1 MQRAAGHGLR
11 LVMSDESQP
20 APQRGSPRPGSPQP
34 NPYPG
39 TREFEAGEKEYFF
52 GRRQEVDILA
62 ALVQARS
69 TTLLFA
75 QSGAGKSSLIH
86 AGLIPDLNGPPRRKM
101 AVLPVAGVGGGIP
114 SRLGPPPDNVFAFA
128 ALYSL
133 FPEAEPGELAGLR
146 LAEGIAP
153 LLEEAGDG
161 DLPVL
166 LALDQFEELFTHHV
180 ERWRQRLPFFEQL
193 AGALEAHPDLHLLL
207 SMREDFIAELT
218 PFAGLLPGALRDRF
232 RLERL
237 RPEPALEA
245 VRGPAE
251 LAGLPFAR
259 GVAKELVGNLR
270 RAQAGRQDAA
280 GATASGGE
288 SPLSEFV
295 EPVHLQIVCQR
306 LWQNLKDDQA
316 SIETADLQ
324 QFGDVDQ
331 ALTDFYCETLDR
343 VLEPAVVPEH
353 RLRRWF
359 DTALITPAQ
368 TRGLVYRGAEATE
381 GLPNAAVDELV
392 EAYLIR
398 ATRRGSDTWYE
409 LAHDRLVEP
418 ILADNRRW
426 RARHLKPLTVA
437 AEVWKNAD
445 RDPRKLYSGALLAE
459 AQRDAE
465 SRAGDPLPFE
475 REFLDASLEKERASL
490 EKERAAARRR
500 RRQLATALSVAAALA
515 LLAFLFYR
523 QRNVAIS
530 RELAVYSGDQLTT
543 DPELSLLLAIEAV
556 ERDRTEEAGDALR
569 RALLEPQ
576 VLREWRDQG
585 LDPRV
590 EPEPIA
596 ERFSPGGRLVATR
609 DGDEI
614 VVWEAVTGKERWRRP
629 AQHIVWSP
637 AGEALAAGG
646 AAGIEVWDTATW
658 QHRAGG
664 IEIEPAA
671 TLLALGPGG
680 ERVAIRIGD
689 DRVEVRE
696 SASGE
701 LASRPVDHGGVE
713 VASFSP
719 GGDLLVTTGR
729 ETWKLWP
736 VPGAGQPIEGGSGHD
751 AVFDPSGERLA
762 VVGITAVDF
771 WKLIKTPSGIE
782 LVEGLQRSQSFKSVA
797 FSREGELAMTGGFV
811 GRVEIARPYPYP
823 GRVLNQWK
831 AHGDIVHSVAFDTA
845 GEGVLTASQDRTAA
859 VWTAGSGRLL
869 AQLRGHQQRILDAV
883 FALEPGLVLTS
894 SPRTARLWQLTLP
907 RSPDVAGGGIQ
918 RAMLAPDGRRLIV
931 VTLRRSPGAARKTF
945 RSTLWTTEAL
955 EEVASLDTGSDRV
968 ATAAFSSD
976 DGWVAIAAAG
986 KIHGLSLEG
995 RPRRLLVGHEKPVID
1010 LVFSPDGGRLLST
1023 GTDDT
1028 VRLWDWPS
1036 ERQLKCFPRARST
1049 TVALSPDA
1057 EKVATSDR
1065 GLARIWTV
1073 GDGGETR
1080 CGVDP
1085 GDSIPLLDPDAAP
1098 DTLDV
1103 ESVSFDS
1110 EGRRLVTASTGG
1122 MVRLWRTDG
1131 EIVSRRLLP
1140 DKELYHAVFSP
1151 DGRSVLAWGD
1161 GATAYL
1167 WRLENDSP
1175 LIELSGH
1182 GRLRGASFSR
1192 DGRLVLT
1199 HDGTRARAWGIDS
1212 TSGRPF
1218 VELPLDP
1225 TGATSPEVKSLS
1237 WSSDGLSLAV
1247 AWSDRVEL
1255 YACEVCRPLDELIA
1269 AARQRLRERRPER
1282 PLTPEERRRYLHEN

>member
-1 MQRAAGHGLR
+1 MK
-11 LVMSDESQP
+11 D
-20 APQRGSPRPGSPQP
+20 SPFPGARPFG
-34 NPYPG
+34 G
-39 TREFEAGEKEYFF
+39 ADRERFF
-52 GRRQEVDILA
+52 GRWQEVEILS
-62 ALVQARS
+62 ALVLARR

-75 QSGAGKSSLIH
+75 ASGAGKSSLIH
-86 AGLIPDLNGPPRRKM
+86 AGVLPELTRRREIGRGPRRRSIPEM
-101 AVLPVAGVGGGIP
+101 SALPVVSVGGGIP
-114 SRLGPPPDNVFAFA
+114 SRLEQSPDNVFVFSV
-128 ALYSL
+128 LHSL
-133 FPEAEPGELAGLR
+133 FPEGEPDELAQRR
-146 LAEGIAP
+146 LADGIAQ
-153 LLEEAGDG
+153 LLEAESGG
-161 DLPVL
+161 GGVPVL
-166 LALDQFEELFTHHV
+166 LVVDQFEELFTHNV
-180 ERWRQRLPFFEQL
+180 EHWRQRLPFFEQL
-193 AGALEAHPDLHLLL
+193 AEALEQHPGLHLLL

-218 PFAGLLPGALRDRF
+218 PFAGLLPGGLRDRF

-237 RPEPALEA
+237 GPEPALEA

-251 LAGLPFAR
+251 RAGLPFAE
-259 GVAKELVGNLR
+259 GVAEELVDNLR
-270 RAQAGRQDAA
+270 GAQAGERNAA
-280 GATASGGE
+280 GTAAAGDE
-288 SPLSEFV
+288 SVLSEYA
-295 EPVHLQIVCQR
+295 EPVHLQIVCRQ
-306 LWQNLKDDQA
+306 LWDNLGEGRTA
-316 SIETADLQ
+316 IERGDLQ
-324 QFGDVDQ
+324 RFGDVDE
-331 ALTDFYCETLDR
+331 ALRGFYADGLQR
-343 VLEPAVVPEH
+343 VLERVAVREH
-353 RLRRWF
+353 RLRSWF
-359 DTALITPAQ
+359 DTALITPAR
-368 TRGLVYRGAEATE
+368 TRGLVYRGDKEAE

-426 RARHLKPLTVA
+426 QARHLKPLTVA
-437 AEVWKNAD
+437 AEAWSSAD
-445 RDPRKLYSGALLAE
+445 RDPRKLYSGKLLAGARAETEE
-459 AQRDAE
+459 APGDYSQLELEFVAKSVEAELVLALQRRRRLEIIIAVAIVLAVAAAV
-465 SRAGDPLPFE
+465 STWSYFQA
-475 REFLDASLEKERASL
+475 EKERI
-490 EKERAAARRR
+490 RAEAAE
-500 RRQLATALSVAAALA
+500 SVA
-515 LLAFLFYR
+515 
-523 QRNVAIS
+523 VS
-530 RELAVYSGDQLTT
+530 RELAVYSGGQLTT
-543 DPELSLLLAIEAV
+543 DPELSLLLAVEAV
-556 ERDRTEEAGDALR
+556 ERDRTEQAGDALR